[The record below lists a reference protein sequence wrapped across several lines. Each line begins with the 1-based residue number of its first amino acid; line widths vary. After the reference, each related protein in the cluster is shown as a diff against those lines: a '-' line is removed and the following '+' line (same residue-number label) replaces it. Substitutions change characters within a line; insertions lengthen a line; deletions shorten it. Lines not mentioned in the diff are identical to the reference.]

1 MINLNKAKVAVIGSG
16 LIGRAWAIVFARAGV
31 EVKIFDQSKEA
42 LNECLSL
49 IKALL
54 EDKEK
59 FGLLSEEVS
68 EILARI
74 YPLETLEEA
83 CAGVVLVQENIKET
97 VEAKLEIFAK
107 LDRLTP
113 EDAILASSTSWLP
126 TSLFT
131 EKLKGRSRCMVAHPT
146 NPPYLIPL
154 VEVSPAPWTSQQAVD
169 RAMAFYAAIKQEP
182 VLVKK
187 EIHGFLLNRVQGAVL
202 NEMLNLYEEGYASSA
217 DLDKVMKYGLGL
229 RWSFMGPFETID
241 LNAPAGVT
249 DYAARY
255 GQTYADVS
263 KTQKDNSWDA
273 SVIKRIEDERRKVLD
288 QEKINERSRWR
299 DNRLMALMKHQQDQP
314 K

>member
-42 LNECLSL
+42 LNECLSH

-74 YPLETLEEA
+74 YPVETLEEA

-131 EKLKGRSRCMVAHPT
+131 EKLNGCPSNQSA
-146 NPPYLIPL
+146 
-154 VEVSPAPWTSQQAVD
+154 
-169 RAMAFYAAIKQEP
+169 
-182 VLVKK
+182 
-187 EIHGFLLNRVQGAVL
+187 LLN
-202 NEMLNLYEEGYASSA
+202 S
-217 DLDKVMKYGLGL
+217 
-229 RWSFMGPFETID
+229 TC
-241 LNAPAGVT
+241 
-249 DYAARY
+249 
-255 GQTYADVS
+255 
-263 KTQKDNSWDA
+263 
-273 SVIKRIEDERRKVLD
+273 
-288 QEKINERSRWR
+288 
-299 DNRLMALMKHQQDQP
+299 
-314 K
+314 